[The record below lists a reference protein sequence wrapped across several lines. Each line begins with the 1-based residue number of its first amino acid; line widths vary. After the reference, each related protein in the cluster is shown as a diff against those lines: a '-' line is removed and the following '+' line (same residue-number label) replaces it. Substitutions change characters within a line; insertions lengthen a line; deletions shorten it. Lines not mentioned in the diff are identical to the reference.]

1 MKRFLTFGLM
11 VGLAVAIGC
20 DQSETPP
27 ALAEA
32 LSAPVTNLS
41 DGPLVGSVAP
51 DIVGVDLEGVEFKL
65 SDYKGRDDLE
75 TIQQATEEKGLNW
88 RSFFCGEDQTIPKLY
103 NIQGYPT
110 IVFIDADFIVRG
122 IDHKP
127 NDELIDQLLSE
138 VN

>member
-1 MKRFLTFGLM
+1 MASASVFQLEWEMKRFLTFGLM

-65 SDYKGRDDLE
+65 SDYKGQVIML
-75 TIQQATEEKGLNW
+75 
-88 RSFFCGEDQTIPKLY
+88 
-103 NIQGYPT
+103 
-110 IVFIDADFIVRG
+110 DFYG
-122 IDHKP
+122 DW
-127 NDELIDQLLSE
+127 
-138 VN
+138 